1 MQCWE
6 REIAER
12 PKLQTAPSLPLAP
25 EPFDIYRDALPSLL
39 SQILLPPPFIP
50 YFLSLN
56 IHLTPTASTIIPTS
70 FTSNWASQGRRRHPK
85 ALRKVQEQSLC
96 RLSVT
101 SGLPSCCLG
110 CCCFLSGMK
119 RTEVS
124 SSKQKLGI
132 LTKFNRTQKLR
143 KNTSGGDKKC
153 SALVWISFQRRA
165 LNWLSYKGWYYQL

>member
-12 PKLQTAPSLPLAP
+12 PKLQLLHFHWLLNPL
-25 EPFDIYRDALPSLL
+25 I
-39 SQILLPPPFIP
+39 FIGMHCLP
-50 YFLSLN
+50 YFLRFYFLLPL
-56 IHLTPTASTIIPTS
+56 IHISYPSTFIWHPLPHYHPHL
-70 FTSNWASQGRRRHPK
+70 FTSNWASQGRRRHTK
-85 ALRKVQEQSLC
+85 ALRKVQEQSVC

-143 KNTSGGDKKC
+143 KNKSGGDKKC